1 MVGQDQTWNTGRSK
15 LLLVS
20 LIRSVSDRSPRAPSI
35 RTGVTDIPLASLKTV
50 RTNRRM
56 SS

>member
-20 LIRSVSDRSPRAPSI
+20 LIRSVSDRSPRASSI

>member
-20 LIRSVSDRSPRAPSI
+20 LIRLVSDRSPRAPSI
-35 RTGVTDIPLASLKTV
+35 RTGVTEI
-50 RTNRRM
+50 RWHH
-56 SS
+56 